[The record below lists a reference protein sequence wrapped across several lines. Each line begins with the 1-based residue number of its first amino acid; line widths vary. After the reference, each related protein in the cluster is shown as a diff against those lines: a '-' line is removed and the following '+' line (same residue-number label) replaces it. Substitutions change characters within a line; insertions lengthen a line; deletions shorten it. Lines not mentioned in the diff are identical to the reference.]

1 MDLSIFALTN
11 KVAIITGS
19 GRGIGKAIALDFAS
33 VGADLVVV
41 ARTASEIES
50 VAAEIRDKGGRA
62 LAVPTDIRSADQVKD
77 MVERAMAEFGKID
90 ILVNN
95 AGGTFRAPFLQISEG
110 AWDAVLREN
119 LKGVFLCT
127 KAIVDIMVKQKEGS
141 IINISSLAGQVPYA
155 NMAHYGAAKAGVI
168 NLTQTLAVE
177 LGPYNIRVNT
187 ILPGYIE
194 VEWFAQL
201 LQEHPEVRERRL
213 QRVPLGRFGKPE
225 DIARAAIYLASE
237 ASSYV
242 TGASILV
249 TGGLTF
255 LVPDF

>member
-19 GRGIGKAIALDFAS
+19 GRGIGKAIALDFAD

-95 AGGTFRAPFLQISEG
+95 AGGTFRVPFLQISEG

-225 DIARAAIYLASE
+225 DIAGAAIYLASE